1 MRDFYFS
8 LFIMY
13 VVWIRGRFELI
24 KKIKTGAEWFD
35 QISKVVDIK
44 RKIDVY
50 RNLNSDCWSV
60 RQGARVVCHVDYIT
74 LQNCEFVVQPAGRRR
89 VLIEQKKNVHAFVR
103 GYLCSP
109 READYT
115 PAFSWDYVKY
125 NPYKSDSFVSD
136 NSPVSDNI
144 KVKKAKFVDMDVTD
158 KHGVLAWGST

>member
-1 MRDFYFS
+1 MNEGFVAYTKENIS
-8 LFIMY
+8 LFRLAALKSALKLEIAGMK
-13 VVWIRGRFELI
+13 RGGRSVYSIIKEEFGLRGNKRTVLADFE
-24 KKIKTGAEWFD
+24 K
-35 QISKVVDIK
+35 
-44 RKIDVY
+44 
-50 RNLNSDCWSV
+50 
-60 RQGARVVCHVDYIT
+60 
-74 LQNCEFVVQPAGRRR
+74 
-89 VLIEQKKNVHAFVR
+89 LIEQKKNVHAFVR